1 VSGEGTL
8 AAVMTPSVGLVE
20 REREVGVLA
29 SLSER
34 AAAGEG
40 GAVVVEGPAGIGKS
54 RLLAELRAAGGG
66 RDLTVLL
73 ARAGELEREFPF
85 GVVRQLFEGQLADPS
100 TGEEVF
106 SGAAAAARPVFG
118 AVAGNGAGDGVA
130 APDEDA
136 SFAVLHGLFW
146 LTLNLSAERPLL
158 LAVDDLQW
166 CDRASLRFL
175 TYLVRRLEGLP
186 VLLAATVRTND
197 PGTDP
202 ALLAEIAHDPVT
214 TVIRPGP
221 LTAQAVRDVIRSR
234 LGAEADDAFAA
245 ACTETTGGNPLLL
258 VQLLG
263 ALAADGV
270 APAAE
275 QVPVVRQI
283 GPRAVSRTVLLRL
296 ARLPAEA
303 HEVARA
309 VAVLGEHAR
318 LPAVATLAGLDD
330 DQVAVATAALARAD
344 ILRPEPPLGFVHPL
358 VREAVYHDLPPGDRE
373 LRHARAAR
381 LLADQG
387 APPEQVATHLLH
399 VPGRTDAWVVATLRE
414 AGAAAARSGA
424 PDSAVAYLR
433 RALDE
438 PPPPGERAVLLS
450 ELGLAEALVDGPAAA
465 AHLDEARALL
475 EDPVARGTAAYVLAR
490 THFFIGPPERMTE
503 IIGEELPRL
512 SPEQEDLR
520 RSLEAL
526 EAVAAMAFGVG
537 LDGAHSTAGRDRLAA
552 LRTRRADPPRGD
564 GPGTKML
571 QAVMSWQW
579 ACEGGPA
586 EACAELASTALAGG
600 ELIRID
606 NGLLSVSAAAT
617 LEMAD
622 REEGL
627 TVWDYAL
634 ADAHRR
640 GSYFLLLTVH
650 LWRGWALLRRGEL
663 AEAEASMLES
673 LAEAELWGS
682 HAAVT
687 AYHLTCLAHVLLDRG
702 DVAGAAATLHGHPDP
717 PPASDAFRMFVLARA
732 EVALAENRAAEAV
745 ELVDRAIEHTRRFQN
760 PAWWSW
766 RSPRA
771 RALDRLGR
779 RDEALADAREEVAA
793 ARHWGAPGVVGTA
806 LRVLGTI
813 ERGDEGLAHLDEAV
827 RLLEASPRRLELAR
841 ALAAQGT
848 ALRQARRPTEA
859 REPLR
864 RALELAEVCG
874 ARPLAE
880 QARTELYASGSR
892 PRAAALR
899 GPGALTA
906 SERRVATLAAGGHTN
921 RDIAQELFVTPK
933 TVELHLSNAYR
944 KLEIRSRR
952 ELAAAMALEEEG
964 AAA

>member
-1 VSGEGTL
+1 
-8 AAVMTPSVGLVE
+8 MTPVGLVE

-29 SLSER
+29 SMIER

-40 GAVVVEGPAGIGKS
+40 GVIVVEGPAGIGKS
-54 RLLAELRAAGGG
+54 RLLAELRATAGE
-66 RDLTVLL
+66 LTVLL

-85 GVVRQLFEGQLADPS
+85 GVVRQLFEGLLADPAARDAAL
-100 TGEEVF
+100 

-118 AVAGNGAGDGVA
+118 AIAGDGQGDGAA

-146 LTLNLSAERPLL
+146 LTLNVSAERPLL

-175 TYLVRRLEGLP
+175 TYLVRRLEGVP
-186 VLLAATVRTND
+186 VLLAATVRTSD

-221 LTAQAVRDVIRSR
+221 LSTDAVRDVIATR
-234 LGAEADDAFAA
+234 LGGADADDAFVA

-270 APAAE
+270 APDAS

-296 ARLPAEA
+296 ARLPAQA

-309 VAVLGEHAR
+309 VAILGEHAQ

-330 DQVAVATAALARAD
+330 DEVAAATAALARAD

-381 LLADQG
+381 LLHDAG

-399 VPGRTDAWVVATLRE
+399 VPGRGDPWVVTTLRE
-414 AGAAAARSGA
+414 AGAAATRSGA

-438 PPPPGERAVLLS
+438 PPPPAQRGELLY

-465 AHLDEARALL
+465 IHLDEARGLL

-490 THFFIGPPERMTE
+490 THFFIGPPERMLE
-503 IIGEELPRL
+503 IIRDERPRLGEEH
-512 SPEQEDLR
+512 EDLR
-520 RSLEAL
+520 RALEAL

-537 LDGAHSTAGRDRLAA
+537 LDDETASDPLAP
-552 LRTRRADPPRGD
+552 LRARRADPPCGD

-579 ACEGGPA
+579 ACEGGTA
-586 EACAELASTALAGG
+586 ADCAELAATALAGG

-627 TVWDYAL
+627 TVWEYAL

-650 LWRGWALLRRGEL
+650 LWRGWVLQRRGEL
-663 AEAEASMLES
+663 AEAEASMRES

-682 HAAVT
+682 QTAVT
-687 AYHLTCLAHVLLDRG
+687 AYHLTCLAHVFLDRG
-702 DVAGAAATLHGHPDP
+702 DVPAAAAILQGHPDP
-717 PPASDAFRMFVLARA
+717 PPASDAFRMFLLARA
-732 EVALAENRAAEAV
+732 EVALAENRPADAV
-745 ELVDRAIEHTRRFQN
+745 ELVDRAIEHTGRFRN
-760 PAWWSW
+760 PAWWSS

-779 RDEALADAREEVAA
+779 REEALADARDEVAA
-793 ARHWGAPGVVGTA
+793 ARRWGAPGIVGRA

-827 RLLEASPRRLELAR
+827 GLLEQSPRRLELAR
-841 ALAAQGT
+841 ALVAQGAT
-848 ALRQARRPTEA
+848 LRQARRPTDA

-864 RALELAEVCG
+864 RGLELAEVCG
-874 ARPLAE
+874 AKPLAE
-880 QARTELYASGSR
+880 QARTELYATGSR

-899 GPGALTA
+899 GPAALTA
-906 SERRVATLAAGGHTN
+906 SERRVATLAASGHTN

-944 KLEIRSRR
+944 KLDIRSRR
-952 ELAAAMALEEEG
+952 ELPAAMALEEEG